1 MTGPTHERRPMPPS
15 IFVALCDIL
24 DDFDAYV
31 RDLPLGPDADRLG
44 ALVRR
49 LDAVIDRTIGLDPAQ
64 EEE

>member
-1 MTGPTHERRPMPPS
+1 MPPS
-15 IFVALCDIL
+15 IFVTLCDIL